1 MAVLRVIVTVLY
13 VLICI
18 ALVALVLFQE
28 SKTQGLSGTINGVAE
43 TYWGKNKGRS
53 MEGALEKGTKI
64 LAALFIVLSV
74 VLAVVTDFL
83 FNVYLIRL
91 VLNGIQNGV
100 SFQEVFRQILVIG
113 CNEVNILA
121 QLL

>member
-13 VLICI
+13 VLICV

-53 MEGALEKGTKI
+53 MEGTLEKGTKI

-74 VLAVVTDFL
+74 VL
-83 FNVYLIRL
+83 N
-91 VLNGIQNGV
+91 LNW
-100 SFQEVFRQILVIG
+100 
-113 CNEVNILA
+113 
-121 QLL
+121 

>member
-13 VLICI
+13 VLICL
-18 ALVALVLFQE
+18 ALVAVVLFQE

-74 VLAVVTDFL
+74 VL
-83 FNVYLIRL
+83 N
-91 VLNGIQNGV
+91 LNW
-100 SFQEVFRQILVIG
+100 
-113 CNEVNILA
+113 
-121 QLL
+121 